1 MMQGEGG
8 SGSAMGACGC
18 PHHKMVPMLIF
29 VVGLLFFLN
38 AINVVTM
45 SALNILWPIAVMIA
59 GLTKMMGHKCKCCTA
74 K

>member
-1 MMQGEGG
+1 MMQSEG
-8 SGSAMGACGC
+8 SGGGVGMCGC
-18 PHHKMVPMLIF
+18 PHHKMVPLIIF

-38 AINVVTM
+38 AVDVVTTN
-45 SALNILWPIAVMIA
+45 ALNILWPIAVMIG